1 MFQTV
6 LKKTKRILS
15 VILLVSLF
23 GGRYTVLFAEDSF
36 ESDSEEP
43 FASDSVSFLESELSI
58 LIDVNTGHVL
68 HENGMHD
75 RAYPA
80 SMTKVM
86 TALLLI
92 EMLAETGLPL
102 ETPIFHSNDAISSVV
117 PWHSGIVDIG
127 QTITAEQSLY
137 AIMLPSANDVS
148 NGIAEFVSGSM
159 ENFALLMTQ
168 RAHELGAVNTNF
180 TNAHG
185 LWEPEH
191 YTTPYDMALIMTEAI
206 RHELFLDV
214 ISTQQMVIP
223 PDEHHEEFRVRDN
236 SNRMLFPHDVHYS
249 PYIVGGKT
257 GWTTPSRHTLVSYGK
272 KDGIRLI
279 TVIMAADHRDI
290 IFADT
295 RALMDYG
302 FNQFETLTVF
312 SADSF
317 AESLDLV
324 QRSGEGVLSIGSIDI
339 VPSGDIVL
347 SLPRGFNVNNIR
359 TEILMPDRIAA
370 PVDENFV
377 MGRIILEYN
386 GNILGETE
394 LKTAS
399 AGQALTAQELADL
412 FPASAPAVNLLGNE
426 NEPLPFF
433 TLIANISLAALA
445 MLLLTFLFIR
455 ILRFTDRRKRPVK
468 YRGHKGYK
476 PSVVYSNHKYRY
488 RYRD

>member
-1 MFQTV
+1 MFQTA
-6 LKKTKRILS
+6 LKKSKRILLL
-15 VILLVSLF
+15 VILLFLF
-23 GGRYTVLFAEDSF
+23 GGRPIILTAENPF
-36 ESDSEEP
+36 EYDYEEP
-43 FASDSVSFLESELSI
+43 HASDLIPFLESELSI
-58 LIDVNTGHVL
+58 LIDVSTGHVL
-68 HENGMHD
+68 HENGMHE
-75 RAYPA
+75 RGYPA

-92 EMLAETGLPL
+92 EMLEESGLPL
-102 ETPIFHSNDAISSVV
+102 ETPIFHSHDAISSVI
-117 PWHSGIVDIG
+117 PWHSGILEVG

-148 NGIAEFVSGSM
+148 NAIAEFVSGSM
-159 ENFALLMTQ
+159 EEFAALMTQ

-191 YTTPYDMALIMTEAI
+191 YTTPYDMALIMARAI
-206 RHELFLDV
+206 RHELFVD
-214 ISTQQMVIP
+214 IIATQRMIIP
-223 PDEHHEEFRVRDN
+223 PDAYHEDYRTRDN
-236 SNRMLFPHDVHYS
+236 SNRMLFPNDTHFN

-257 GWTTPSRHTLVSYGK
+257 GWTTPSRHTLVSYGTRG
-272 KDGIRLI
+272 DIELI

-302 FNQFETLTVF
+302 FDQFETLNVF
-312 SADSF
+312 SADGF
-317 AESLDLV
+317 LRSLDLV
-324 QRSGEGVLSIGSIDI
+324 QRSGEGVLSIGTIDI
-339 VPSGDIVL
+339 VPSNDVVL
-347 SLPRGFNVNNIR
+347 SLPRGLNTGNI
-359 TEILMPDRIAA
+359 TTNIQIPDRIAA
-370 PVDENFV
+370 PVNENFV
-377 MGRIILEYN
+377 VGRILLEYN

-399 AGQALTAQELADL
+399 AGHALTPQELAAL
-412 FPASAPAVNLLGNE
+412 FPASSPAGYLLAYE
-426 NEPLPFF
+426 NDPLPLFA
-433 TLIANISLAALA
+433 LIANISLAALA

-476 PSVVYSNHKYRY
+476 PSVIYSNHKYRY